1 MSRDGGSNVSSEWER
16 AVGSVGSVDLV
27 GWAVT
32 STLLLALS
40 TDCVTNPSS
49 FPAVTAMFTR
59 VTT

>member
-16 AVGSVGSVDLV
+16 AVGSVGSVGLV

-40 TDCVTNPSS
+40 TDCATNPSS

>member
-1 MSRDGGSNVSSEWER
+1 MDRTIVSSEWER
-16 AVGSVGSVDLV
+16 AVGPVGLV
-27 GWAVT
+27 GWTVT

-40 TDCVTNPSS
+40 TDCATNPSS